1 MQGMSVLKIE
11 NTIIH
16 ISTRRNTYYWIEYD
30 CGFRIFK
37 YQIFAAKN
45 SMENG
50 SKIISDKVDY
60 FWSHFG
66 S

>member
-1 MQGMSVLKIE
+1 MKIMVRAK
-11 NTIIH
+11 NIY
-16 ISTRRNTYYWIEYD
+16 TYYWIEYD

-60 FWSHFG
+60 FWLHYRS
-66 S
+66 

>member
-1 MQGMSVLKIE
+1 MYIYYKYIPL
-11 NTIIH
+11 N
-16 ISTRRNTYYWIEYD
+16 ISKNIYTYYWIEYD

-60 FWSHFG
+60 FWLHYRS
-66 S
+66 